1 MFILISTIHFF
12 IINPEESWKYWFVTI
27 AIVIFIINH
36 ILTFST
42 ENNKLELLYCT
53 IDLIVSIAFG
63 FVFIVDS
70 SLYLI
75 FFGIVSTTIFIQ
87 TGRKIVLLLFSLAFA
102 VSWALISYYQVYV
115 IFNHSILI
123 YNLLSLTFII
133 FGGIVGSL
141 IRKLMLAGE
150 TIEDQLEQ
158 LTASHHVLEDAHQQL
173 SAYAE
178 KVEEFT
184 AIQERNRI
192 AREIHD
198 RVGHKITALLVQI
211 QLARELMKLD
221 EKQCKE
227 ALQNAEKLTR
237 DSLEE
242 IRMSVR
248 TLQVETKFSLTFLE
262 ALKQMLNDF
271 ANMTGL
277 NITLSIEGD
286 LTNVPH
292 SLQTTIKRVMQ
303 EALTNVKRH
312 SDGTQC
318 DISIKRS
325 DTEVRIEIIDNGKG
339 SNNVTAGFGLVNMR
353 ARVLEHGGTI
363 QYGSEANKGFC
374 IKMRLPLKGMKWHT
388 NEVLS

>member
-1 MFILISTIHFF
+1 MFILISAIHYF

-42 ENNKLELLYCT
+42 ENNKLKLLYCT

-87 TGRKIVLLLFSLAFA
+87 TDRKIVLLLFSLAFA
-102 VSWALISYYQVYV
+102 VSWALIGYYQVYV

-123 YNLLSLTFII
+123 YNLLSLTFIL
-133 FGGIVGSL
+133 FAGIVGSL
-141 IRKLMLAGE
+141 IRKLMIAGE

-158 LTASHHVLEDAHQQL
+158 LTDSHHVLEDAHQQL
-173 SAYAE
+173 SAYAQ

-198 RVGHKITALLVQI
+198 RVGHKMTALLVQI
-211 QLARELMKLD
+211 QLARELMTLD
-221 EKQCKE
+221 KKQCKE
-227 ALQNAEKLTR
+227 ALQNAEQLTR
-237 DSLEE
+237 NSLEE

-248 TLQVETKFSLTFLE
+248 TLQDETKFSLGFSE
-262 ALKQMLNDF
+262 ALKQMLNEF
-271 ANMTGL
+271 ANMTSL
-277 NITLSIEGD
+277 HITLSIEGD

-292 SLQTTIKRVMQ
+292 SLQTTIKRVIQ

-318 DISIKRS
+318 DIIIKSS
-325 DTEVRIEIIDNGKG
+325 DDEIRIEIIDNGKG
-339 SNNVTAGFGLVNMR
+339 SNNVTAGFGLMNMR
-353 ARVLEHGGTI
+353 ERVLEHGGAI
-363 QYGSEANKGFC
+363 QFGSESSKGFF
-374 IKMRLPLKGMKWHT
+374 IKMSFPLRVLKWHT